1 MAWLPILEYR
11 DFHDVPRL
19 VLVEADGRLLLLDC
33 PFDTDLDDY
42 PPAYDVYELD
52 ADPRRT
58 VGADWGEL
66 PARGSRLGR
75 VSVESITFDST
86 RRKAIDSDGLASF
99 LR

>member
-1 MAWLPILEYR
+1 VAWLPILEYR

-19 VLVEADGRLLLLDC
+19 VLVQTEGRYLLLDC

-58 VGADWGEL
+58 VGADWREL
-66 PARGSRLGR
+66 PARGRRLGR
-75 VSVESITFDST
+75 VPVESIAFDST
-86 RRKAIDSDGLASF
+86 RREAIDPGGLASL